1 MESKQDSFLSNVVK
15 GVTGRIGSI
24 AKNRYRKAGLN
35 WYQIK
40 YLKHLPYNQPQ
51 SFKFNNWNVEFRN
64 PPEFLHSVEEI
75 FVEEIYKMDF
85 ENEHPF
91 IIDCGANIGMSIFYY
106 KSRHPGAEIIAFE
119 PDNSNF
125 SYLEKNITVNQLS
138 DVELRNEAIWKENTS
153 LQFASEG
160 TLGSKIDDS
169 GTAAQTV
176 KATRLRDLLN
186 KKVDFLKLD
195 IEGAEYEVVK
205 DCRDV
210 LNVCGKIFIE
220 YHGQFTSSN
229 QLIEI
234 LSIIQQ
240 NGFGY
245 YIREAAPVYP
255 TPFYRHAESKTD
267 WDLQLNIFCFKVP
280 A

>member
-1 MESKQDSFLSNVVK
+1 M
-15 GVTGRIGSI
+15 
-24 AKNRYRKAGLN
+24 
-35 WYQIK
+35 
-40 YLKHLPYNQPQ
+40 
-51 SFKFNNWNVEFRN
+51 
-64 PPEFLHSVEEI
+64 
-75 FVEEIYKMDF
+75 
-85 ENEHPF
+85 
-91 IIDCGANIGMSIFYY
+91 
-106 KSRHPGAEIIAFE
+106 
-119 PDNSNF
+119 
-125 SYLEKNITVNQLS
+125 
-138 DVELRNEAIWKENTS
+138 
-153 LQFASEG
+153 
-160 TLGSKIDDS
+160 
-169 GTAAQTV
+169 

-205 DCRDV
+205 DCKDV
-210 LNVCGKIFIE
+210 LNVCSKIFIE

-255 TPFYRHAESKTD
+255 TPFFRNTESKTD

-280 A
+280 T